1 MHRNLTYFLKCMHST
16 LLIGCILSFSLL
28 SHSHP
33 TAADVLRNFTVF
45 IPIFLG
51 GILIDR
57 VRHLFLYLL
66 YSAAII
72 FASYSL
78 GTTEIEQ
85 FLYLCAAVIVCLLW
99 FYKRTRTKH
108 YCWLTDIHPLMLIPF
123 VILYG
128 IAAYL
133 KHSLLQETIY
143 YSVLLYCVCLFLHTN
158 LDGFTKFFHKNAD
171 RANIP
176 FRQIQT
182 TNDILLLLFGL
193 LAAAIFLLLPYSGM
207 QKIFS
212 LIGQGLLVLL
222 KWLLRLLVRS
232 GDPEDNLIYSTEAE
246 PIETSPMGDL
256 SGEPSPF
263 WEFIGA
269 ALLILVTVSVI
280 IGILVGLAYILYSL
294 YKRFYAYE
302 KKEEDK
308 AEFLKM
314 DMNSFRFKR
323 EKTKTQSLKKS
334 RDPSAQVRKLYKKSL
349 LELRTG
355 NNSDIPASQSV
366 LERSDKNPLHKL
378 QRLLS
383 PAPSSLPA
391 PSMTPEEIEKDTR
404 LCTTETAVLLHQ
416 TYEKARYSRE
426 GCSQEEAS
434 ALKETLRQHPLEQH
448 QERGV

>member
-16 LLIGCILSFSLL
+16 LLIGCIVSFSLL
-28 SHSHP
+28 SHSQP
-33 TAADVLRNFTVF
+33 TAADVLRNFAVF

-57 VRHLFLYLL
+57 VRHLFLYLF

-72 FASYSL
+72 FAFYSL
-78 GTTEIEQ
+78 GTTDIEQ
-85 FLYLCAAVIVCLLW
+85 FLYLWAASIVCLLW
-99 FYKRTRTKH
+99 FYKRVGTKH

-123 VILYG
+123 VFLYG

-133 KHSLLQETIY
+133 GHSLLQKTIY
-143 YSVLLYCVCLFLHTN
+143 YSVFLYCVCLFLHTN
-158 LDGFTKFFHKNAD
+158 LDGFTKFFQKNAD

-182 TNDILLLLFGL
+182 TNDVLLLLFGL
-193 LAAAIFLLLPYSGM
+193 LVTAVFFLIPYSGV

-212 LIGQGLLVLL
+212 LIGQGLLGLL
-222 KWLLRLLVRS
+222 KWLIRLLIRP
-232 GDPEDNLIYSTEAE
+232 GDPEDTIYSTEAE

-256 SGEPSPF
+256 SGETSPF

-269 ALLILVTVSVI
+269 ALLILVTASVI
-280 IGILVGLAYILYSL
+280 IGILAGLAYILYSL
-294 YKRFYAYE
+294 YKGFYAYE

-308 AEFLKM
+308 TEFLKV
-314 DMNSFRFKR
+314 DMKSIRFKR
-323 EKTKTQSLKKS
+323 EKSKTKSLEKS

-349 LELRTG
+349 LELRAG
-355 NNSDIPASQSV
+355 QNSVGSASQSIP
-366 LERSDKNPLHKL
+366 ERSDKNPLHRL

-383 PAPSSLPA
+383 SAHPSPPE
-391 PSMTPEEIEKDTR
+391 PSMTPEEIEKDTG
-404 LCTTETAVLLHQ
+404 LCATETAVLLHK

-426 GCSQEEAS
+426 GCSQEEAA
-434 ALKETLRQHPLEQH
+434 ALKEALRQQPLEQH